1 MLTININEKHKCDNS
16 NSCFLCLDGLFQ
28 RNTRFLT
35 DFIFDKSLPF
45 FITQI
50 TLQVPPIENNLIKY
64 FSLDGVDTI
73 FYNFFKTTKREVIHD
88 LRNGEVL
95 FRVSLR
101 GDRFYT
107 LPTLVIEVYFLK
119 KLDDFT
125 IQFLNENI
133 NTLFLSNTLGTGSIK
148 VLDKIT
154 IKRIEEML
162 RVDFVIGMEKF
173 TKYSHS
179 FFNSYS
185 DRQIDEINY
194 LLDIQT
200 KRIDFRSLLNNPLM
214 SLFQEKK
221 RVLNWS

>member
-1 MLTININEKHKCDNS
+1 MKINEKHECDNP
-16 NSCFLCLDGLFQ
+16 NTCFLCLDGLFQ
-28 RNTRFLT
+28 RNTCFLT
-35 DFIFDKSLPF
+35 DFIFDKSLPY

-64 FSLDGVDTI
+64 FSLDGIDII

-101 GDRFYT
+101 EDRFYT
-107 LPTLVIEVYFLK
+107 LPILFIEVYFLK
-119 KLDDFT
+119 KLEDFT

-133 NTLFLSNTLGTGSIK
+133 KTLFLTNTLGTGSIK
-148 VLDKIT
+148 IFDKIS
-154 IKRIEEML
+154 IKSIEEML

-185 DRQIDEINY
+185 DRQVDEINY
-194 LLDIQT
+194 LLDIQS
-200 KRIDFRSLLNNPLM
+200 KRIDFRSLLNNPLI